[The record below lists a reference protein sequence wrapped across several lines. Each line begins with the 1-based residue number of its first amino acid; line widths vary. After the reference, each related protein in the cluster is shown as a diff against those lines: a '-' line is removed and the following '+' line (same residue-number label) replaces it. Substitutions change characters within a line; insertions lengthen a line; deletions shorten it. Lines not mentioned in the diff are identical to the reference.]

1 MLISDCMTRHPVLIP
16 SSTTAT
22 EAQRV
27 MTENS
32 IRHLPVVE
40 SGKRMVGLLTRSS
53 FSLKADALSS
63 LNVWEI
69 SRYLGDLKVSQIMV
83 KAKDVVTI
91 TADRTAERAAA
102 IMAEKKIGCLP
113 VVDNDNCVIG
123 IVTENDLLRVFQ
135 ELLGLAAKGVRV
147 TVRMP
152 NRTGEFVRLMAVLAE
167 HKWGVW
173 GVGTYPAR
181 KQPDFYHAVVKIGD
195 VSEDDVRAALSTLT
209 EHEIIDIRSIV

>member
-16 SSTTAT
+16 SSMTAT

-27 MTENS
+27 MAENGV
-32 IRHLPVVE
+32 RHLPVVE
-40 SGKRMVGLLTRSS
+40 SGKRLAGLLTRTS

-83 KAKDVVTI
+83 KAKDVITI
-91 TADRTAERAAA
+91 TPDRTAERAAA
-102 IMAEKKIGCLP
+102 IMTEKKIGCLP
-113 VVDNDNCVIG
+113 VVDNDHCVMG
-123 IVTENDLLRVFQ
+123 IVTETDLLRSFQ

-152 NRTGEFVRLMAVLAE
+152 NRKGEFARLMNVLAPHE
-167 HKWGVW
+167 WSIW
-173 GVGTYPAR
+173 AVGTYPSR
-181 KQPDFYHAVVKIGD
+181 KQPDQYQTVVKIGD
-195 VSEDDVRAALSTLT
+195 VTEAEVRAALSGLV